1 VGLSS
6 ATADVSGVVTFTFDD
21 PATRNSLSLSDLS
34 ALLDGL
40 YVLGPECRAVVFT
53 GGGDAFSS
61 GANRTQMADPANIER
76 ATVLV
81 HRLLDRLDA
90 LEVPVVARVNGLAFG
105 AALALAVAA
114 DVAIA
119 DEDARFG
126 FPEVRFGMVAEPAIA
141 ACRRRVSEGVLR
153 DLFLTGRQFTG
164 AEAAAVG
171 LVNRAVPAAELDAAV
186 NDVLT
191 DLISGD
197 PKAIAATRRLLRG

>member
-6 ATADVSGVVTFTFDD
+6 VTADVGGVVSFVFDD
-21 PATRNSLSLSDLS
+21 PATRNSLTLSDLS

-40 YVLGPECRAVVFT
+40 YVLGPECRAVVLT
-53 GGGDAFSS
+53 GAGDTFCS
-61 GANRTQMADPANIER
+61 GANRQQMADPANIER
-76 ATVLV
+76 ASVLV

-90 LEVPVVARVNGLAFG
+90 IEVPVVARVNGPAFG
-105 AALALAVAA
+105 AGVALAATA
-114 DVAIA
+114 DIAIA
-119 DEDARFG
+119 AEDARFG

-164 AEAAAVG
+164 AEAADVG
-171 LVNRAVPAAELDAAV
+171 LVTRAVPAAELDVAV

-191 DLISGD
+191 DLLQGD
-197 PKAIAATRRLLRG
+197 PKAIAATRRLIRS

>member
-1 VGLSS
+1 MGLNS

-21 PATRNSLSLSDLS
+21 PATRNSLSLGDLS
-34 ALLDGL
+34 TLLDGL
-40 YVLGPECRAVVFT
+40 YVLGPECRAVVLT
-53 GGGDAFSS
+53 GAGGAFSS

-105 AALALAVAA
+105 AALALAAAA

-153 DLFLTGRQFTG
+153 DLFLTGRQFTA

-171 LVNRAVPAAELDAAV
+171 LVNRAVPAASLDSAV
-186 NDVLT
+186 NAVLT
-191 DLISGD
+191 DLISGE
-197 PKAIAATRRLLRG
+197 PKAIAATRRLLRT